1 MGRGVL
7 QQSVYAPKWHGQT
20 YPSCQRVHRFVDG
33 TCGESRFPEEI
44 FNSFRRNSASIRR
57 KIMDIANGTR
67 SAQAQAS
74 PFTVQDAHYRMWRHR
89 KCFDWRVALLSARLE
104 SRRNSR
110 SSSYRGRWREGIA
123 RQLRS
128 AAVL

>member
-20 YPSCQRVHRFVDG
+20 YPSCQRIHGFVDG

-57 KIMDIANGTR
+57 TIMDIANGTR
-67 SAQAQAS
+67 SAQAQAF
-74 PFTVQDAHYRMWRHR
+74 PFTGQDAHYRMWRTRHVLAENG
-89 KCFDWRVALLSARLE
+89 KCR
-104 SRRNSR
+104 
-110 SSSYRGRWREGIA
+110 RWR
-123 RQLRS
+123 
-128 AAVL
+128 AVCSWTAKEQTQQELSVFVTNRC